1 MPDAKTLRTRALA
14 VLREGRCQ
22 VLVAK
27 WDGSSDTAEYV
38 VFRVRSSRE
47 GGRPYAV
54 DLLDGVWSCTCGT
67 EPCAHVAA
75 AQLVTLGADALGA
88 AVGKAAVA

>member
-27 WDGSSDTAEYV
+27 WDGHSPTADTV
-38 VFRVRSSRE
+38 VFRVFSSRE
-47 GGRPYAV
+47 GRRPYAV
-54 DLLDGVWSCTCGT
+54 DFLDGVWSCTCGK

-75 AQLVTLGADALGA
+75 AQLITLGADAVGA
-88 AVGKAAVA
+88 AVGRAVAS

>member
-1 MPDAKTLRTRALA
+1 MPDAKALRTRALA
-14 VLREGRCQ
+14 ILREGRCQ
-22 VLVAK
+22 VLISK
-27 WDGSSDTAEYV
+27 WDGHSETPECV

-54 DLLDGVWSCTCGT
+54 DFLDGVWSCTCGT

-75 AQLVTLGADALGA
+75 VQLVTLGPDAVGA
-88 AVGKAAVA
+88 AVGRAVAV